1 MSNTPFN
8 PLPLQP
14 LLQQGFSS
22 IVADSRQVKQGDIF
36 IAYQGEYADGR
47 NYIQQAVDN
56 GAKAVVYQAD
66 NIFRLPENI
75 SVPWKKA
82 ANCKTK
88 EEFEALIREENIE
101 LTPEQVE
108 ALAGGKSCGCD
119 CVCDYDCVIDACMLF
134 PHGT

>member
-1 MSNTPFN
+1 MNIKEAFASMSDDF
-8 PLPLQP
+8 
-14 LLQQGFSS
+14 
-22 IVADSRQVKQGDIF
+22 K
-36 IAYQGEYADGR
+36 
-47 NYIQQAVDN
+47 
-56 GAKAVVYQAD
+56 
-66 NIFRLPENI
+66 
-75 SVPWKKA
+75 KKA

-108 ALAGGKSCGCD
+108 VLAGGKSCGCD